1 MRKIL
6 QQFMKLQILNFM
18 FCSIRQITSE
28 YIFLKKNF
36 KMGLGEKHEK
46 MKRMFHF

>member
-18 FCSIRQITSE
+18 LSSIRQITSE
-28 YIFLKKNF
+28 YIFF
-36 KMGLGEKHEK
+36 KEEL
-46 MKRMFHF
+46 